1 MTPPAPPHCS
11 TTIISLQK
19 NGERGRKKIIMFEIP
34 RVASASSGPH
44 VMRSCKKT
52 LLNLDACV
60 VTFLT
65 PSFLFLVV
73 SERTYYLNISL
84 FSVWGTVW
92 RPRLQRKYLG
102 RRDKGEGADIFRLLR
117 WVSAIPLLPS
127 PSPSAQDELSDIGRR
142 RRRRKERK
150 QSVRHISGDGRRSK
164 DSGHFY
170 KESRIRFNTS

>member
-1 MTPPAPPHCS
+1 M
-11 TTIISLQK
+11 
-19 NGERGRKKIIMFEIP
+19 IMFEIP

-44 VMRSCKKT
+44 VMRAHKKT
-52 LLNLDACV
+52 FLNVDTCV

-73 SERTYYLNISL
+73 SERSYLNISL

-92 RPRLQRKYLG
+92 RPQLPPRKYLG

-164 DSGHFY
+164 DSGHFH

>member
-73 SERTYYLNISL
+73 SERTYLNIS
-84 FSVWGTVW
+84 FF
-92 RPRLQRKYLG
+92 
-102 RRDKGEGADIFRLLR
+102 FRLGNR
-117 WVSAIPLLPS
+117 VAAPTSTKIPRQERQRRRCRHISTAEMGICYPS
-127 PSPSAQDELSDIGRR
+127 PPPLSLSSVRDELSDIGRR